1 MVINLTIY
9 GSRWGRYEV
18 RSSWAG
24 KGIEMGGRT
33 FRVAVVDDGDG
44 VITEKDAMFLDPG
57 EVQGRKVSKND
68 RRVELHGPATLVL
81 DGEPFALTY
90 EWSDDGQTL
99 ALTVEPAS
107 SVLLEDVELSGEG
120 VERIV
125 MQDDGVAGLFWA
137 PGNRIRM
144 PAGRYRASVWTRV
157 GDEKRTSLW
166 AAWNVSQRVP
176 AGGGGEVWRV
186 GGPITSKLTCKKS
199 VGRLQF
205 DQATVGVGGEKYSLV
220 NSSGVDL
227 GKPKLRV
234 KKNGQVV
241 HVGEFEYG

>member
-1 MVINLTIY
+1 
-9 GSRWGRYEV
+9 
-18 RSSWAG
+18 
-24 KGIEMGGRT
+24 
-33 FRVAVVDDGDG
+33 
-44 VITEKDAMFLDPG
+44 
-57 EVQGRKVSKND
+57 
-68 RRVELHGPATLVL
+68 
-81 DGEPFALTY
+81 
-90 EWSDDGQTL
+90 
-99 ALTVEPAS
+99 
-107 SVLLEDVELSGEG
+107 
-120 VERIV
+120 
-125 MQDDGVAGLFWA
+125 
-137 PGNRIRM
+137 M

-186 GGPITSKLTCKKS
+186 GGPIISKLTCKKS